1 MSSLPAVHL
10 EDIIQDLGGCGRFQ
24 IILTFIVHTMK
35 GVVCFTM
42 VAMTF
47 GAAVPDW
54 WCLDDL
60 IGKNTSDVLG
70 NKSLPQFQSCSYGN
84 GTKVCSIFLYADSM
98 KTVVTEVGI
107 FLSLCFIIF
116 FSRKKVFTPIK
127 EPRKKKQ
134 LFDAFSY
141 KTEGYHE
148 GTQKEIT
155 SQLEAYLVIL
165 SSKTYVWKTS

>member
-60 IGKNTSDVLG
+60 IGQNTSDVLG

-116 FSRKKVFTPIK
+116 FFF
-127 EPRKKKQ
+127 KKKSFYPYKRTKKKI
-134 LFDAFSY
+134 FDAFSD
-141 KTEGYHE
+141 KTERYHE

-155 SQLEAYLVIL
+155 SQLKAYLVIL